1 MQQVLTNAID
11 AETQD
16 MGARPK
22 PLKLAPFKPLETAR
36 KAAEDYLAAARLDNI
51 ALAVDDSSVSDECRE
66 AVNAG
71 DDTALRRVL
80 LNLVRISRP
89 PPTLTLT
96 CKLTLSALPRPRTPA
111 APLQLTNAIR
121 AVRKTPPSSSRHITI
136 VVAATAGE
144 FGVDRW
150 RFAVDDTGPASY
162 GSDCPISTNLVKR
175 MGGALAASR
184 RRSGGRT
191 RVAFALAL
199 SRAQPV
205 EPTVDASEVQ
215 VALRTDSPAARPAG
229 DEKTVA
235 PQPMLLIVD
244 DEPLNVRAHFSQS

>member
-89 PPTLTLT
+89 QPH
-96 CKLTLSALPRPRTPA
+96 S
-111 APLQLTNAIR
+111 
-121 AVRKTPPSSSRHITI
+121 H
-136 VVAATAGE
+136 
-144 FGVDRW
+144 
-150 RFAVDDTGPASY
+150 
-162 GSDCPISTNLVKR
+162 
-175 MGGALAASR
+175 
-184 RRSGGRT
+184 
-191 RVAFALAL
+191 
-199 SRAQPV
+199 SRASS
-205 EPTVDASEVQ
+205 T
-215 VALRTDSPAARPAG
+215 SPPFPAPARP
-229 DEKTVA
+229 
-235 PQPMLLIVD
+235 P
-244 DEPLNVRAHFSQS
+244 RHCS